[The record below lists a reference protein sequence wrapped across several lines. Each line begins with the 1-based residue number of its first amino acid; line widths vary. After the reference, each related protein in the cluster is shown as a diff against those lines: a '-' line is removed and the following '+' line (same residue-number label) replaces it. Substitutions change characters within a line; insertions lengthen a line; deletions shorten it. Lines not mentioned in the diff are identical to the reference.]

1 MTRPLFRLLPA
12 TITLGLAACASTPP
26 STPTS
31 PSPATQI
38 AKPAVPKPA
47 VSDVARHIDAPAA
60 SQETANVWDQL
71 RGSFQM
77 ADCDADPSIMSWAR
91 RYTQNP
97 SGFEAQMREVMP
109 RLMYVQ
115 QAAAKHG
122 VAGEFALLPWVE
134 SHYRPVPG
142 SKGNPAGMWQ
152 IMPVTANALG
162 MRVDR
167 NFDGRLDMPAAT
179 DAIMALL
186 RRYHDE
192 LGDWRMA
199 DYAFNAGEFAVR
211 KLIDRYGLPDQ
222 EPAIPKMP
230 VKRITREHL
239 AKLLAISC
247 VVREP
252 ERFNVQLP
260 LIAPEQ
266 QLVSVPVDQS
276 MPIAQAANHAGMP
289 VDELK
294 NLNAGFRNGYVDKR
308 AASYLVMPSGRV
320 EQFRNSLLQ
329 NGPGITAADISNSDR
344 LAAAGGPSAS
354 SDTGAPASGPSG
366 AGTAARTHTVKP
378 GETLWDIAR
387 RYSLNVDQ
395 IKRWNR
401 LQGSTLR
408 LGQVLKLNAQG

>member
-1 MTRPLFRLLPA
+1 MTRPVLRLLPA
-12 TITLGLAACASTPP
+12 TLALCLAACATAPQPTGSVAGKPQLVKPASPKP
-26 STPTS
+26 SVGNVAS
-31 PSPATQI
+31 RVQAPATPQ
-38 AKPAVPKPA
+38 AGT
-47 VSDVARHIDAPAA
+47 DVW
-60 SQETANVWDQL
+60 EQL
-71 RGSFQM
+71 RGSFRM
-77 ADCDADPSIMSWAR
+77 ADCDADPSIMDWAR

-115 QAAAKHG
+115 QIAAKHD

-142 SKGNPAGMWQ
+142 VKGNPAGMWQ

-162 MRVDR
+162 MRVDK
-167 NFDGRLDMPAAT
+167 NFDGRLDMPSAT

-186 RRYHDE
+186 KRYHDD

-211 KLIDRYGLPDQ
+211 GMVSRYGMPGD

-230 VKRITREHL
+230 VKRVTREHL
-239 AKLLAISC
+239 AKLLAIAC

-252 ERFNVQLP
+252 QRFHVELP
-260 LIAPEQ
+260 LITPEQ
-266 QLVSVPVDQS
+266 QLVSVDLQQS
-276 MPIAQAANHAGMP
+276 MPIAQAANHAGMS

-308 AASYLVMPSGRV
+308 AASYLVMPSGRA

-329 NGPGITAADISNSDR
+329 NGNNLASADSSDNRFAAPLN
-344 LAAAGGPSAS
+344 GPSATQDDNAS
-354 SDTGAPASGPSG
+354 AAPS
-366 AGTAARTHTVKP
+366 RTHTVKP
-378 GETLWDIAR
+378 GETLWNIAR
-387 RYSLNVDQ
+387 HYSLDVNQ
-395 IKRWNR
+395 IKRWNG
-401 LQGSTLR
+401 LQSSTLR
-408 LGQVLKLNAQG
+408 LGQVLRLSAQG

>member
-1 MTRPLFRLLPA
+1 MTRPSLRLLPA
-12 TITLGLAACASTPP
+12 SLALCLAACASGPQQQA
-26 STPTS
+26 PTS
-31 PSPATQI
+31 TASAPRVVKPSG
-38 AKPAVPKPA
+38 KPAVNN
-47 VSDVARHIDAPAA
+47 VASHVDAPAA
-60 SQETANVWDQL
+60 PQDNGNVWDQL

-77 ADCDADPSIMSWAR
+77 ADCDADPAIMDWAR

-97 SGFEAQMREVMP
+97 SAFEAQMRDVMP

-115 QAAAKHG
+115 QIAARHG

-142 SKGNPAGMWQ
+142 VKGNPAGMWQ

-162 MRVDR
+162 MRVDK

-186 RRYHDE
+186 KRYHDD

-211 KLIDRYGLPDQ
+211 GMVSRYGMPGE

-230 VKRITREHL
+230 VKRVTREHL

-252 ERFNVQLP
+252 QRFHVELP

-266 QLVSVPVDQS
+266 QLVSVDVDRS
-276 MPIAQAANHAGMP
+276 MPLAQAANHAGMS

-329 NGPGITAADISNSDR
+329 NGNNLASADSNDNR
-344 LAAAGGPSAS
+344 LAAAANGPSAAQDDSAAAS
-354 SDTGAPASGPSG
+354 S
-366 AGTAARTHTVKP
+366 RTHTVKA
-378 GETLWDIAR
+378 GETLWNIAR
-387 RYSLNVDQ
+387 HYSLDVNQ
-395 IKRWNR
+395 IKRWNG
-401 LQGSTLR
+401 LQSSTLR
-408 LGQVLKLNAQG
+408 LGQVLKLSAQG

>member
-1 MTRPLFRLLPA
+1 MTRPALRLLPV
-12 TITLGLAACASTPP
+12 TVSLCLAACASAPPP
-26 STPTS
+26 S
-31 PSPATQI
+31 PSAPGSTKI
-38 AKPAVPKPA
+38 VKPAAPKTIVNDVTGHPGALAVPQGA
-47 VSDVARHIDAPAA
+47 G
-60 SQETANVWDQL
+60 NVWDQL

-77 ADCDADPSIMSWAR
+77 ADCDADPSITDWAR

-97 SGFEAQMREVMP
+97 SVFEAQMREVMP
-109 RLMYVQ
+109 RLIYVQ
-115 QAAAKHG
+115 QVAAKHG

-142 SKGNPAGMWQ
+142 GKGNPAGMWQ

-162 MRVDR
+162 MRVDK

-186 RRYHDE
+186 RRYHDD

-211 KLIDRYGLPDQ
+211 KMIDHYGVPND

-247 VVREP
+247 VVRDP
-252 ERFNVQLP
+252 GRFNVQLP
-260 LIAPEQ
+260 SISPEQ

-276 MPIAQAANHAGMP
+276 MPIAQAANHAGMS

-294 NLNAGFRNGYVDKR
+294 NLNAGFRNGYFDKH

-329 NGPGITAADISNSDR
+329 NGNNVAATTGTFSVATS
-344 LAAAGGPSAS
+344 GPSAQP
-354 SDTGAPASGPSG
+354 DDGDATPSKQQS
-366 AGTAARTHTVKP
+366 AATRTHTVKS
-378 GETLWDIAR
+378 GETLWTIAR
-387 RYSLNVDQ
+387 RYSLDVDQ
-395 IKRWNR
+395 IRRWNG

>member
-1 MTRPLFRLLPA
+1 MTRPALRLLPV
-12 TITLGLAACASTPP
+12 TVSLCLAACASAPPP
-26 STPTS
+26 S
-31 PSPATQI
+31 PSAPGSTKI
-38 AKPAVPKPA
+38 VKPAAPKTIVNDVTGHPGALAVPQGA
-47 VSDVARHIDAPAA
+47 G
-60 SQETANVWDQL
+60 NVWDQL

-77 ADCDADPSIMSWAR
+77 ADCDADPSITDWAR

-97 SGFEAQMREVMP
+97 SVFEAQMREVMP
-109 RLMYVQ
+109 RLIYVQ
-115 QAAAKHG
+115 QVAAKHG

-142 SKGNPAGMWQ
+142 GKGNPAGMWQ

-162 MRVDR
+162 MRVDK

-186 RRYHDE
+186 RRYHDD

-211 KLIDRYGLPDQ
+211 KMIDHYGVPND

-247 VVREP
+247 VVRDP
-252 ERFNVQLP
+252 GRFNVQLP
-260 LIAPEQ
+260 SISPEQ

-276 MPIAQAANHAGMP
+276 MPIAQAANHAGMS

-294 NLNAGFRNGYVDKR
+294 NLNAGFRNGYFDKH

-329 NGPGITAADISNSDR
+329 NGNNVASTNGTFSGATS
-344 LAAAGGPSAS
+344 GPSAQ
-354 SDTGAPASGPSG
+354 SDDGDAAPSKQQS
-366 AGTAARTHTVKP
+366 AATRTHTVKS
-378 GETLWDIAR
+378 GETLWTIAR
-387 RYSLNVDQ
+387 RYSLDVDQ
-395 IKRWNR
+395 IRRWNG

>member
-1 MTRPLFRLLPA
+1 MTRPALRLLPV
-12 TITLGLAACASTPP
+12 TVSLCLAACASVPPP
-26 STPTS
+26 S
-31 PSPATQI
+31 PSAPGSTKI
-38 AKPAVPKPA
+38 VKPAAPKTIVNDVTGHPGALAVPQGA
-47 VSDVARHIDAPAA
+47 G
-60 SQETANVWDQL
+60 NVWDQL

-77 ADCDADPSIMSWAR
+77 ADCDADPSITDWAR

-97 SGFEAQMREVMP
+97 SVFEAQMREVMP
-109 RLMYVQ
+109 RLIYVQ
-115 QAAAKHG
+115 QVAAKHG

-142 SKGNPAGMWQ
+142 GKGNPAGMWQ

-162 MRVDR
+162 MRVDK

-186 RRYHDE
+186 RRYHDD

-211 KLIDRYGLPDQ
+211 KMIDHYGVPND

-247 VVREP
+247 VVRDP
-252 ERFNVQLP
+252 GRFNVQLP
-260 LIAPEQ
+260 SISPEQ

-276 MPIAQAANHAGMP
+276 MPIAQAANHAGMS

-294 NLNAGFRNGYVDKR
+294 NLNAGFRNGYFDKH

-329 NGPGITAADISNSDR
+329 NGNNVAATNGTFSVATS
-344 LAAAGGPSAS
+344 GPSAQ
-354 SDTGAPASGPSG
+354 SDDGDAAPSKQQS
-366 AGTAARTHTVKP
+366 AATRTHTVKS
-378 GETLWDIAR
+378 GETLWTIAR
-387 RYSLNVDQ
+387 RYSLDVDQ
-395 IKRWNR
+395 IRRWNG

>member
-1 MTRPLFRLLPA
+1 MTRLSLRLLPA
-12 TITLGLAACASTPP
+12 SLALCLAACAGTPP
-26 STPTS
+26 QQ
-31 PSPATQI
+31 PSVTAGAPGVVKPSSAR
-38 AKPAVPKPA
+38 PAVNN
-47 VSDVARHIDAPAA
+47 VASHVAAPAEPQD
-60 SQETANVWDQL
+60 SGNVWDQL

-77 ADCDADPSIMSWAR
+77 ADCDADPAIMDWAR
-91 RYTQNP
+91 RFTQNP
-97 SGFEAQMREVMP
+97 AAFEAQMRDVMP

-115 QAAAKHG
+115 QIAAKHD

-142 SKGNPAGMWQ
+142 VRGNPAGMWQ

-162 MRVDR
+162 MRVDK

-186 RRYHDE
+186 KRYHDD

-211 KLIDRYGLPDQ
+211 GMVSRYGMPGAQ
-222 EPAIPKMP
+222 PAIPKMP
-230 VKRITREHL
+230 VKRVTREHL

-252 ERFNVQLP
+252 QRFHVELP
-260 LIAPEQ
+260 LITPEQ
-266 QLVSVPVDQS
+266 QLVSVDVDRS
-276 MPIAQAANHAGMP
+276 MPIAQAANHAGMS

-329 NGPGITAADISNSDR
+329 NGNNLASADTNDSR
-344 LAAAGGPSAS
+344 LAAVADGPSALQDDS
-354 SDTGAPASGPSG
+354 SPA
-366 AGTAARTHTVKP
+366 AASRTHTVKA
-378 GETLWDIAR
+378 GETLWNIAR
-387 RYSLNVDQ
+387 HYSLDVNQ
-395 IKRWNR
+395 IKRWNG
-401 LQGSTLR
+401 LQSSKLR
-408 LGQVLKLNAQG
+408 MGQVLKLSAQG

>member
-1 MTRPLFRLLPA
+1 MTRPALRLLPV
-12 TITLGLAACASTPP
+12 TVSLCLAACASAPPP
-26 STPTS
+26 S
-31 PSPATQI
+31 PSAPGSTKI
-38 AKPAVPKPA
+38 VKPAAPKTIVNDVTGHPGALAVPQGA
-47 VSDVARHIDAPAA
+47 G
-60 SQETANVWDQL
+60 NVWDQL

-77 ADCDADPSIMSWAR
+77 ADCDADPSITDWAR
-91 RYTQNP
+91 RYTQSP
-97 SGFEAQMREVMP
+97 SVFEAQMREVMP
-109 RLMYVQ
+109 RLIYVQ
-115 QAAAKHG
+115 QVAAKHG

-142 SKGNPAGMWQ
+142 GKGNPAGMWQ

-162 MRVDR
+162 MRVDK

-186 RRYHDE
+186 RRYHDD

-211 KLIDRYGLPDQ
+211 KMIDHYGVPND

-247 VVREP
+247 VVRDP
-252 ERFNVQLP
+252 GRFNVQLP
-260 LIAPEQ
+260 SISPEQ

-276 MPIAQAANHAGMP
+276 MPIAQAANHAGMS

-294 NLNAGFRNGYVDKR
+294 NLNAGFRNGYFDKH

-329 NGPGITAADISNSDR
+329 NGNNVAATNGTFSVATS
-344 LAAAGGPSAS
+344 GPSAQ
-354 SDTGAPASGPSG
+354 SDDGDAAPSKQQS
-366 AGTAARTHTVKP
+366 AATRTHTVKS
-378 GETLWDIAR
+378 GETLWTIAR
-387 RYSLNVDQ
+387 RYSLDVDQ
-395 IKRWNR
+395 IRRWNG

>member
-1 MTRPLFRLLPA
+1 MTRPALRLLPA
-12 TITLGLAACASTPP
+12 TVSLCLAACASAPPP
-26 STPTS
+26 S
-31 PSPATQI
+31 PSAPGSTKI
-38 AKPAVPKPA
+38 VKPAAPKTIVNDVTGHPGALAVPQGA
-47 VSDVARHIDAPAA
+47 G
-60 SQETANVWDQL
+60 NVWDQL

-77 ADCDADPSIMSWAR
+77 ADCDADPSITDWAR
-91 RYTQNP
+91 RYTQSP
-97 SGFEAQMREVMP
+97 SVFEAQMREVMP
-109 RLMYVQ
+109 RLIYVQ
-115 QAAAKHG
+115 QVAAKHG

-142 SKGNPAGMWQ
+142 GKGNPAGMWQ

-162 MRVDR
+162 MRVDK

-186 RRYHDE
+186 RRYHDD

-211 KLIDRYGLPDQ
+211 KMIDHYGVPND

-247 VVREP
+247 VVRDP
-252 ERFNVQLP
+252 GRFNVQLP
-260 LIAPEQ
+260 SISPEQ

-276 MPIAQAANHAGMP
+276 MPIAQAANHAGMS

-294 NLNAGFRNGYVDKR
+294 NLNAGFRNGYFDKH

-329 NGPGITAADISNSDR
+329 NGNNVAATNGTFSVATS
-344 LAAAGGPSAS
+344 GPSAQ
-354 SDTGAPASGPSG
+354 SDDGDAAPSKQQS
-366 AGTAARTHTVKP
+366 AATRTHTVKS
-378 GETLWDIAR
+378 GETLWTIAR
-387 RYSLNVDQ
+387 RYSLDVDQ
-395 IKRWNR
+395 IRRWNG

>member
-1 MTRPLFRLLPA
+1 MKPHASLRLLPA
-12 TITLGLAACASTPP
+12 TLALCLAACAGTPP
-26 STPTS
+26 PQNGTAAVPRVVK
-31 PSPATQI
+31 PSS
-38 AKPAVPKPA
+38 PKPA
-47 VSDVARHIDAPAA
+47 VGNLASHVDAPAMPQP
-60 SQETANVWDQL
+60 SGDVWAQL

-77 ADCDADPSIMSWAR
+77 ADCDADPAIMDWAR

-97 SGFEAQMREVMP
+97 SAFEAQMRDVMP

-115 QAAAKHG
+115 QIAAKHD

-142 SKGNPAGMWQ
+142 VKGNPAGMWQ

-162 MRVDR
+162 MRVDK

-186 RRYHDE
+186 KRYHDD

-211 KLIDRYGLPDQ
+211 GMIGRYGTPAQ

-230 VKRITREHL
+230 VKRVTREHL

-252 ERFNVQLP
+252 QRFKVELP
-260 LIAPEQ
+260 QIAPEQ
-266 QLVSVPVDQS
+266 QLVSVDVDRS
-276 MPIAQAANHAGMP
+276 MPIAQAANHAGMS

-294 NLNAGFRNGYVDKR
+294 SLNAGFRNGYVDKR

-329 NGPGITAADISNSDR
+329 NGGNVADADTNDNR
-344 LAAAGGPSAS
+344 LVASAKGPSA
-354 SDTGAPASGPSG
+354 AGPSAAPDDSAG
-366 AGTAARTHTVKP
+366 ASSRTHTVKA
-378 GETLWDIAR
+378 GETLWNIAR
-387 RYSLNVDQ
+387 HYSLDVNQ
-395 IKRWNR
+395 IKRWNG
-401 LQGSTLR
+401 LQGSHLR
-408 LGQVLKLNAQG
+408 LGQVLKLSAQG

>member
-1 MTRPLFRLLPA
+1 MTRPALRLLPA
-12 TITLGLAACASTPP
+12 TVTLYLAACASAPP
-26 STPTS
+26 SQ
-31 PSPATQI
+31 PSAPASVNVV
-38 AKPAVPKPA
+38 KPAAPKPSISNVPGHVGA
-47 VSDVARHIDAPAA
+47 AETPSD
-60 SQETANVWDQL
+60 SANVWDQL

-77 ADCDADPSIMSWAR
+77 ADCDADPSITYWAR
-91 RYTQNP
+91 RYTQSP
-97 SGFEAQMREVMP
+97 SVFEAQMREVMP

-115 QAAAKHG
+115 QIAAKHG

-162 MRVDR
+162 MRVDK

-186 RRYHDE
+186 KRYHDD

-199 DYAFNAGEFAVR
+199 DYAFNAGEFAAR
-211 KLIDRYGLPDQ
+211 KLLDRYGMPGE

-247 VVREP
+247 VVRDP
-252 ERFNVQLP
+252 GRFNVQLP

-276 MPIAQAANHAGMP
+276 MPIAQAANHAGMS

-294 NLNAGFRNGYVDKR
+294 NLNAGFRNGYFDKR

-320 EQFRNSLLQ
+320 EQFRNALLQ
-329 NGPGITAADISNSDR
+329 NGSNGTAGSDSSSF
-344 LAAAGGPSAS
+344 AAASSSPSAPLE
-354 SDTGAPASGPSG
+354 DG
-366 AGTAARTHTVKP
+366 GTAAGKAQATRTRTHTVKS
-378 GETLWDIAR
+378 GETLWNIAR
-387 RYSLNVDQ
+387 RYSLDVDQ
-395 IKRWNR
+395 IRRWNG

-408 LGQVLKLNAQG
+408 LGQVLKLDAQG

>member
-1 MTRPLFRLLPA
+1 MTRPALRFLPV

-26 STPTS
+26 SPPTA
-31 PSPATQI
+31 PASAPQVVR
-38 AKPAVPKPA
+38 PASPKPS
-47 VSDVARHIDAPAA
+47 VDTIPQRVGAPAA
-60 SQETANVWDQL
+60 PQDASNVWDRL

-77 ADCDADPSIMSWAR
+77 ADCDADPSIMGWAR
-91 RYTQNP
+91 KYTQNP
-97 SGFEAQMREVMP
+97 SAFEAQMREVMP

-115 QAAAKHG
+115 QLAAKHG

-142 SKGNPAGMWQ
+142 GKGNPAGMWQ

-162 MRVDR
+162 MRVDK

-186 RRYHDE
+186 RRYHDD

-211 KLIDRYGLPDQ
+211 KLIDRYGVPGD

-230 VKRITREHL
+230 VKRVTREHL

-252 ERFNVQLP
+252 GRFNVQLP
-260 LIAPEQ
+260 LISPEQ
-266 QLVSVPVDQS
+266 QLVSVPVEQS
-276 MPIAQAANHAGMP
+276 MPLAQAANHAGMS

-294 NLNAGFRNGYVDKR
+294 NLNAGFRNGYVDKQ

-329 NGPGITAADISNSDR
+329 NGGSVADAGDGSR
-344 LAAAGGPSAS
+344 LAAIPSSPSAQPDDS
-354 SDTGAPASGPSG
+354 ATAPGK
-366 AGTAARTHTVKP
+366 THDAARTHTVKP
-378 GETLWDIAR
+378 GETLWNIAR

-395 IKRWNR
+395 IKRWNG
-401 LQGSTLR
+401 LQSSTLR
-408 LGQVLKLNAQG
+408 MGQVLKLDAQG

>member
-1 MTRPLFRLLPA
+1 MTRPALRFLPA
-12 TITLGLAACASTPP
+12 AITFCLAACASAPP
-26 STPTS
+26 SQ
-31 PSPATQI
+31 PAAPASKVIKPI
-38 AKPAVPKPA
+38 APKPK
-47 VSDVARHIDAPAA
+47 VSDVAGRVDAPATPLDA
-60 SQETANVWDQL
+60 PNVWEQL
-71 RGSFQM
+71 RSSFQM
-77 ADCDADPSIMSWAR
+77 ADCDADPSIMGWAR
-91 RYTQNP
+91 RYTQSP
-97 SGFEAQMREVMP
+97 SVFEAQMREVMP

-115 QAAAKHG
+115 QVAAKHG

-162 MRVDR
+162 MRVDK

-186 RRYHDE
+186 KRYHDD

-211 KLIDRYGLPDQ
+211 GLLDRYGKPGD

-260 LIAPEQ
+260 LITPEQ
-266 QLVSVPVDQS
+266 QLVSVPVDRS
-276 MPIAQAANHAGMP
+276 MPIAQAASHAGMP

-294 NLNAGFRNGYVDKR
+294 NLNAGFRNGYYDKR

-329 NGPGITAADISNSDR
+329 NGGNGTASGGDDSS
-344 LAAAGGPSAS
+344 LAMASAGPSAQAEDS
-354 SDTGAPASGPSG
+354 GSAPGKAQ
-366 AGTAARTHTVKP
+366 AAATARTHTVKS
-378 GETLWDIAR
+378 GETLWNIAR
-387 RYSLNVDQ
+387 RYSLDVNQ
-395 IKRWNR
+395 IKRWNG

>member
-1 MTRPLFRLLPA
+1 
-12 TITLGLAACASTPP
+12 
-26 STPTS
+26 
-31 PSPATQI
+31 
-38 AKPAVPKPA
+38 
-47 VSDVARHIDAPAA
+47 
-60 SQETANVWDQL
+60 
-71 RGSFQM
+71 M
-77 ADCDADPSIMSWAR
+77 ADCDADPSITDWAR
-91 RYTQNP
+91 RYTQSP
-97 SGFEAQMREVMP
+97 SVFEAQMREVMP
-109 RLMYVQ
+109 RLIYVQ
-115 QAAAKHG
+115 QVAAKHG

-142 SKGNPAGMWQ
+142 GKGNPAGMWQ

-162 MRVDR
+162 MRVDK

-186 RRYHDE
+186 RRYHDD

-211 KLIDRYGLPDQ
+211 KMIDHYGVPND

-247 VVREP
+247 VVRDP
-252 ERFNVQLP
+252 GRFNVQLP
-260 LIAPEQ
+260 SISPEQ

-276 MPIAQAANHAGMP
+276 MPIAQAANHAGMS

-294 NLNAGFRNGYVDKR
+294 NLNAGFRNGYFDKH

-329 NGPGITAADISNSDR
+329 NGNNVAATNGTFSVATS
-344 LAAAGGPSAS
+344 GPSAQ
-354 SDTGAPASGPSG
+354 SDDGDAAPSKQQS
-366 AGTAARTHTVKP
+366 AATRTHTVKS
-378 GETLWDIAR
+378 GETLWTIAR
-387 RYSLNVDQ
+387 RYSLDVDQ
-395 IKRWNR
+395 IRRWNG

>member
-1 MTRPLFRLLPA
+1 MTRPALRFLPVTA
-12 TITLGLAACASTPP
+12 SLCLAACASVPP
-26 STPTS
+26 SSPTTS
-31 PSPATQI
+31 ASTRMTKPTAPRPTVGNVPSQI
-38 AKPAVPKPA
+38 GAAAAPQDTT
-47 VSDVARHIDAPAA
+47 DVWER
-60 SQETANVWDQL
+60 L
-71 RGSFQM
+71 RNSFQM
-77 ADCDADPSIMSWAR
+77 ADCDADPSITEWAR

-97 SGFEAQMREVMP
+97 SVFEAQMREVMP

-115 QAAAKHG
+115 QITAKHG

-142 SKGNPAGMWQ
+142 GKGNPAGMWQ

-162 MRVDR
+162 MRVDK

-186 RRYHDE
+186 RRYHDD

-211 KLIDRYGLPDQ
+211 KLVDRYGAPNE

-252 ERFNVQLP
+252 GRFNVQLP
-260 LIAPEQ
+260 LISPEQ

-276 MPIAQAANHAGMP
+276 MPIAQAANHAGMS

-294 NLNAGFRNGYVDKR
+294 NLNAGFRNGYFDKR

-329 NGPGITAADISNSDR
+329 NGNNIAASDAGEANT
-344 LAAAGGPSAS
+344 LAATPNGSSAQSDDGGPVSGKSPSA
-354 SDTGAPASGPSG
+354 
-366 AGTAARTHTVKP
+366 AARTHTVRS
-378 GETLWDIAR
+378 GETLWNIAR
-387 RYSLNVDQ
+387 RYSLDVNQ
-395 IKRWNR
+395 IRRWNG

-408 LGQVLKLNAQG
+408 LGQVLKLSAQG